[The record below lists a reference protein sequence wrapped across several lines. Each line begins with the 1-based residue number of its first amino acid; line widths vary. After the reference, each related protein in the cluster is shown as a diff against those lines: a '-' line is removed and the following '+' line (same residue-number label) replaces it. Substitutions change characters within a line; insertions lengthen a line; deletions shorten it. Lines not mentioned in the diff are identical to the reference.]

1 MIRDLLDRLE
11 RVIRIGCILS
21 FSIMA
26 IMGVLQVL
34 CRYFVNASIDFSEE
48 LARYSF
54 VWSVFLGSVLCYRQR
69 NHAAIEVFVNKM
81 PARLRRPVL
90 ILSTLVCSAFF
101 LLLVLHG
108 TTITIDA
115 MGQSTASLGISMALP
130 YAAVP
135 VGGFLLFIYS
145 LEILY
150 ERIQPAKQ

>member
-1 MIRDLLDRLE
+1 LIRDLLDRLE
-11 RVIRIGCILS
+11 RVIRIACIVS

-34 CRYFVNASIDFSEE
+34 CRYFLNISIEFSEE

-54 VWSVFLGSVLCYRQR
+54 VWAVFLGSVLCYRQHS
-69 NHAAIEVFVNKM
+69 HAAIEVFVKKIPM
-81 PARLRRPVL
+81 RLRRPVL
-90 ILSTLVCSAFF
+90 VVSSLVCSAFF
-101 LLLVLHG
+101 VLLVLHG

-115 MGQSTASLGISMALP
+115 MGQATASLGISMALP

-150 ERIQPAKQ
+150 ERFELGKE